1 MRFMNPMV
9 AGNEGNSKVYKL
21 YGRWEWGDSWN
32 L

>member
-9 AGNEGNSKVYKL
+9 GGNEGNSEVYKL
-21 YGRWEWGDSWN
+21 YGRWDSWN